1 VRKTGR
7 SSESI
12 EGIHPTLPTVSIRLP
27 AALAERVGSA
37 TVASLEAKDVSGA
50 LAALGRAYPEVARLL
65 YTPEGTIRPF
75 VNIFLGDR
83 VVSGDAGATET
94 LEHGDELRIVPS
106 IAGG

>member
-1 VRKTGR
+1 MRISGR
-7 SSESI
+7 SSESV
-12 EGIHPTLPTVSIRLP
+12 EGIQPPPPTVSIRLP

-37 TVASLEAKDVSGA
+37 TVASVEAKDVHGA
-50 LAALGRAYPEVARLL
+50 LAALGRAYPEVAQLL

-83 VVSGDAGATET
+83 AVSGDAGATET
-94 LEHGDELRIVPS
+94 VRHGDELRIVPS